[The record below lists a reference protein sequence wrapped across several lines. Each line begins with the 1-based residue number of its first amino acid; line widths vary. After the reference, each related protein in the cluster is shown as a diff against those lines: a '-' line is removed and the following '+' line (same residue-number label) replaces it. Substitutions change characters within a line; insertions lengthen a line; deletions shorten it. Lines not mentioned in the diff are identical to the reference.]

1 MLYPIVDIQLVLALS
16 GRPAAHERKPFEPIL
31 VGHLGGARA
40 WSHRRFVLLL
50 IRFIPDSL
58 IYLVTLFLKR

>member
-40 WSHRRFVLLL
+40 WSHRRCVLRL
-50 IRFIPDSL
+50 IRFISDSL